1 MTTQNVDRIINPQSV
16 AIIGASD
23 KEGTIGFTLTHNLLK
38 GGFQGRAY
46 PVALRAKEILGQPTY
61 ASIRDVPEAVDL
73 ALVATPAKTVPDV
86 IRECGEARAKGAV
99 VLSGGFKE
107 TGAAGK
113 ALEDRLMEV
122 ARAYD
127 IRVVGPNCL
136 GVVRP
141 GLGFNGTFLDAM
153 PEPGN
158 IAFISQSGA
167 LGSAVID
174 VAIHENIGFS
184 AFVSVGSMVDVDF
197 GDLIDYFGSDPY
209 TRSIL
214 MYIEGITNARNFMSA
229 ARHFA
234 RTKPIIVVK
243 AGRYRES
250 ARAVASHTGSLSG
263 EDQIYDAAFKRAGVV
278 RVDEISDLF
287 NAASVL
293 SAQPPLPKGPRLA
306 IVTNAGGPGI
316 MATDSLIGRGGTL
329 AELSPR
335 TLETLNAGLPPF
347 WSHGNP
353 IDVLGDGHADRYRVA
368 LTACLQDDLIDGV
381 LILHTQQAVSKP
393 VDVAKMIVE
402 VVEGKQYPSKTILTS
417 FLGRT
422 GIEAADSLLAAS
434 HIPLYPTPEQ
444 ATKTFVTM
452 NQYRR
457 NLALLYETPR
467 ELPLYPAPPKRPI
480 AALLRSVA
488 KSGRTVLT
496 EEEAKRLLRYYDFP
510 TVPTV
515 IAYSADDAVASA
527 GQLGY
532 PVVLKILSPDI
543 SHKTEAGGV
552 ALNLGS
558 EAEVRK
564 EFDGVIARARAYK
577 PDAEITGVTVQ
588 PMVRSKST
596 ELIIGGKTDP
606 IFGPVVL
613 FGMGG
618 VAVELLKDTALGLP
632 PLSTTL
638 IHRMLEETKVYQ
650 LLKGHRNQAA
660 ANLDLLDQT
669 LLRVSQLMV
678 DFPQIKEIDMNPTLI
693 GPDDVHVLDARVVV
707 DRDLAL
713 SEIEPRAQLVISP
726 YPQKYEARWTLRSGE
741 EILLRP
747 IRPEDEPM
755 WIEMFRGFSEES
767 IRYRFFTVIKDTP
780 HEMRVRYCNIDY
792 DREIAIVAELSHEGH
807 KQILGVGRL
816 PLEAGGKKGELAFII
831 SDKWQG
837 MGLGTKV
844 VDHVLE
850 VASDMGVEEVYA
862 FMLPDNYRAQA
873 LLRKMGFELHELDD
887 GTVRATLTFR
897 EAASDETP
905 AAPQDPSA
913 SPPSQPP
920 SETGPSPLGEPTHP
934 AGTGAVE
941 GSAK

>member
-1 MTTQNVDRIINPQSV
+1 MPTSNVERILNPQSV
-16 AIIGASD
+16 AVIGASD
-23 KEGTIGFTLTHNLLK
+23 RPGTVGFTLSNNLVK
-38 GGFQGRAY
+38 GAYQGRSY
-46 PVALRAKEILGQPTY
+46 LVALRAREILGQKTFT
-61 ASIRDVPEAVDL
+61 AIRDVPEAVDL
-73 ALVATPAKTVPDV
+73 ALVATPAHTVPDV
-86 IRECGEARAKGAV
+86 IRECGAAGVKTAV

-107 TGAAGK
+107 IGPEGK
-113 ALEDRLMEV
+113 ALEDLV
-122 ARAYD
+122 LTAAREHD

-141 GLGFNGTFLDAM
+141 AIGFNGTFLNTM
-153 PEPGN
+153 PGPGN

-167 LGSAVID
+167 LGSAVLD
-174 VAIHENIGFS
+174 VAVHENIGFS
-184 AFVSVGSMVDVDF
+184 AFVSVGSMIDVDF
-197 GDLIDYFGSDPY
+197 GDLIDFFGSDPH

-214 MYIEGITNARNFMSA
+214 MYIEGITNARNFVGA

-234 RTKPIIVVK
+234 RTKPIIVIK

-263 EDQIYDAAFKRAGVV
+263 EDQIYEAAFKRAGVV
-278 RVDEISDLF
+278 RVDEIADLF

-329 AELSPR
+329 AELSPK
-335 TLETLNAGLPPF
+335 TLATLNATLPPF

-353 IDVLGDGHADRYRVA
+353 IDVLGDGGADRYRTA
-368 LTACLQDDLIDGV
+368 LAACLQDQQVDGILV
-381 LILHTQQAVSKP
+381 LHTQQAVSQP
-393 VDVAKMIVE
+393 IDVAKMLVE
-402 VVEGKQYPSKTILTS
+402 VIESKQYPAKTILTS

-422 GIEAADSLLAAS
+422 GISEADELLAAN

-452 NQYRR
+452 NQYRH

-467 ELPLYPAPPKRPI
+467 ELSLYPSPPKRPI
-480 AALLRSVA
+480 TALLRSVA
-488 KSGRTVLT
+488 KSGRTILT

-515 IAYSADDAVASA
+515 IAYDADGAVESAR
-527 GQLGY
+527 QIGY

-543 SHKTEAGGV
+543 THKSEAGGV
-552 ALNLGS
+552 ALDLS
-558 EAEVRK
+558 TDQEVRE
-564 EFDGVIARARAYK
+564 EFDALVARARAYK

-588 PMVRSKST
+588 PMVRTDSV
-596 ELIIGGKTDP
+596 ELILGGKTDP

-618 VAVELLKDTALGLP
+618 IAVELLKDTALGLP

-638 IHRMLEETKVYQ
+638 VHRMMEETKVYQ
-650 LLKGHRNQAA
+650 LLKGIRNRPA
-660 ANLDLLDQT
+660 ANLDLLDRT
-669 LLRVSQLMV
+669 VLRVSQLLV
-678 DFPQIKEIDMNPTLI
+678 DFPQIKEIDMNPTLV
-693 GPDDVHVLDARVVV
+693 GPKDVHILDARIVV
-707 DRDLAL
+707 DPVLAL
-713 SEIEPRAQLVISP
+713 AKEEPKPRLVISP
-726 YPQKYEARWTLRSGE
+726 YPLRYETRWTLRSGE
-741 EILLRP
+741 EVLLRP
-747 IRPEDEPM
+747 IKPEDEPM
-755 WIEMFRGFSEES
+755 WLEMFQGFSEES

-792 DREIAIVAELSHEGH
+792 DREIAIVAEINQDGR

-831 SDKWQG
+831 TDKWQG
-837 MGLGTKV
+837 VGLGTKL

-850 VASDMGVEEVYA
+850 VAKDMGVEEIYA
-862 FMLPDNYRAQA
+862 FMLPDNYRAQG
-873 LLRKMGFELHELDD
+873 LLRKMGFELHDLDD
-887 GTVRATLTFR
+887 GTVRATLTLS
-897 EAASDETP
+897 EGPPSVQPPAPAAGVPSAPAPSAGDGSAP
-905 AAPQDPSA
+905 AAPQK
-913 SPPSQPP
+913 
-920 SETGPSPLGEPTHP
+920 PSPAPVP
-934 AGTGAVE
+934 
-941 GSAK
+941 GSDVPP